1 LSTTTPPAPPA
12 AKKTAAKKATAPA
25 KKATAKKAP
34 AKKTTAP
41 ARTPAKKAAAPT
53 RPAKKTVPAQR
64 TSAKP
69 AAKKKTQA
77 KKKTPAKTIGAKAM
91 RAAKFAWEH
100 PVLALIGTTAVAGTV
115 LYRGA
120 LRPTGKVLA
129 FTGRGLAAAGS
140 WAWDTGAAYVIRRRR
155 SAKPLTGGKHAHCQR
170 CKGTGTLPRH
180 DAHGRFLGSIT
191 CTG

>member
-1 LSTTTPPAPPA
+1 MSTTTPPAPAA
-12 AKKTAAKKATAPA
+12 AKKTAVKKATAPA
-25 KKATAKKAP
+25 KKATAKKAA

-41 ARTPAKKAAAPT
+41 ARTPAKKAAAPA

-69 AAKKKTQA
+69 AAKKKA
-77 KKKTPAKTIGAKAM
+77 LAKKTPAKTIGARAM

-100 PVLALIGTTAVAGTV
+100 PVLALVGTTAVAGTV

-120 LRPTGKVLA
+120 LRPAGKVLA

-140 WAWDTGAAYVIRRRR
+140 WAWDTGTAYVIRRRR